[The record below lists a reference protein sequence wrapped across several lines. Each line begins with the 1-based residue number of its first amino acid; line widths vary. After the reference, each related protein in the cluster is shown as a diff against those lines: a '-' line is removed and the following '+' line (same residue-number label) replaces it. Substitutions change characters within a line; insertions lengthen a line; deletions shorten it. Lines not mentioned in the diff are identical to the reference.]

1 MTAVIVGIGI
11 TSSCGESFA
20 EIEQNVGKGK
30 TGISNIDYFDTSELT
45 CGIAGNLS
53 KKIWKDVLQIAD
65 KNELDWSS
73 SLSIYTIQRLLR
85 SYNISRKQRIG
96 LSLGTC
102 NGGIHSL
109 AEYLDTSN
117 DKFLK
122 NYPPYI
128 QSKDIA
134 HYFNFNGPK
143 YSFNSACAASAN
155 AIAYGA
161 EMINNGDADLVVT
174 GGCDPMSEWV
184 FAGFNSLRTFNSKN
198 CMPYGE
204 EYGLNLGE
212 AATYFLLEDKDKAI
226 KEGHRIYA
234 EILGHGLSNDAYHPT
249 APDKDGS
256 GISYAIKMA
265 LKNSDLK
272 PEDILYINS
281 HGTGTKANDSAEY
294 RGFKTVFRNE
304 MPFISSMKGYV
315 GHNLGAAASTELAIS
330 LIGMNSQKVLYPNFN
345 LTKYREDCNDEHIL
359 KKPYSLDGYEDINFI
374 NNNAAFGGQNV
385 AVIFHVNLEGKYSH
399 SEKKLKT
406 QQPIYINNFGVAS
419 DKAYMT
425 KHGIGILDDLR
436 PLKKKYPKLY
446 KRRMNML
453 TQVSI
458 IAAKQT
464 LQDQYSNSGLV
475 YGTPFG
481 SLSSTLKYVDSIQK
495 YGFKNASGAYFPDL
509 VINSTTG
516 HICQALSLK
525 NYSSSISSG
534 GDEDLRALII
544 AHNAL
549 NKGYASTMLV
559 GAGQEETELGSKVLE
574 REVNNHAT
582 FLSLSNKKMQETMA
596 EVLSSGAIGF
606 KNKKELL
613 SIIRSKIDEKVA
625 NGTKIKVMIQNN
637 SEITNDELISYFK
650 NDSNISINS
659 ENFADSNFKAFVN
672 HRNENRLLLVG
683 ISQVN
688 DVSFADIKKIK

>member
-11 TSSCGESFA
+11 TSSCGESFT

-45 CGIAGNLS
+45 CGIAGNLP
-53 KKIWKDVLQIAD
+53 KNIWKKVLKIAD
-65 KNELDWSS
+65 ENGIDWSS
-73 SLSIYTIQRLLR
+73 SLSIYTIERLLK
-85 SYNISRKQRIG
+85 SYNISKDQRIG

-109 AEYLDTSN
+109 AEYMENNNEQS
-117 DKFLK
+117 LK

-128 QSKDIA
+128 QSKDISK
-134 HYFNFNGPK
+134 YFDFDGPK

-161 EMINNGDADLVVT
+161 EMINNGEADIVVT

-184 FAGFNSLRTFNSKN
+184 FAGFNSLRTFNNRN
-198 CMPYGE
+198 CNPYGE

-212 AATYFLLEDKDKAI
+212 AATYFLIEDKNSAI
-226 KEGHRIYA
+226 NAGHKIYA
-234 EILGHGLSNDAYHPT
+234 EVLGHGLSNDAYHPT
-249 APDKDGS
+249 APDKDGA

-265 LKNSDLK
+265 LKNSNITANDV
-272 PEDILYINS
+272 LYINS

-294 RGFKTVFRNE
+294 RGFKAVFKNK

-330 LIGMNSQKVLYPNFN
+330 LIGINSQNVLYPNYN
-345 LTKYREDCNDEHIL
+345 LKNYRDDCNDNHIL
-359 KKPYSLDGYEDINFI
+359 KKTVSLAGYEDINFI

-385 AVIFHVNLEGKYSH
+385 AVVFHVNLNGEYSKT
-399 SEKKLKT
+399 KK
-406 QQPIYINNFGVAS
+406 QQTLQKPIYINNFGMAS
-419 DKAYMT
+419 DTEYMT
-425 KHGIGILDDLR
+425 KNKKGTINSTR
-436 PLKKKYPKLY
+436 PLKEKYPELY
-446 KRRMNML
+446 KRRMNIL

-458 IAAKQT
+458 IAAKMSM
-464 LQDQYSNSGLV
+464 LKHSKKVGLV

-481 SLSSTLKYVDSIQK
+481 SLTSTLKYINSIQK
-495 YGFKNASGAYFPDL
+495 HRFKNASGAYFPDL

-525 NYSSSISSG
+525 DYSSSISSG
-534 GDEDLRALII
+534 GDEDLRSLII

-549 NKGYASTMLV
+549 SNGYVSNMLV
-559 GAGQEETELGSKVLE
+559 GAGQEETKLGSKMVGYKL
-574 REVNNHAT
+574 NNHSTFFDISSYKNKDTIAEITAT
-582 FLSLSNKKMQETMA
+582 GT
-596 EVLSSGAIGF
+596 VGF
-606 KNKKELL
+606 KGKRELL
-613 SIIRSKIDEKVA
+613 AFINSKIQEDLNV
-625 NGTKIKVMIQNN
+625 NVIIQNN
-637 SEITNDELISYFK
+637 SKFTNNDLFDHLPSHVEIEN
-650 NDSNISINS
+650 N
-659 ENFADSNFKAFVN
+659 NFADGNFKAFVE
-672 HRNENRLLLVG
+672 HRDKNQLLIIG

-688 DVSFADIKKIK
+688 DVSFMRINKIIEG